1 MKISGLYHSV
11 VILSLF
17 LTVSGGNTTS
27 HHKRRKYT
35 RCRCKRLLN
44 DINKVIDNKFKHL
57 EDRLLSNIP
66 NIGNSLKLSDIDSKM
81 TRLQKDVHF
90 SQEALKRESRAL
102 RHVKEQ
108 IHAQKRSMDSLN
120 ANFGMIETVVRNLT
134 AIVERLGHIVP
145 SIGNSNQITSTP
157 STTISSTMAP
167 TTSHP
172 ARPVELRY
180 PKHCHEVFKQG
191 GLRFIGDYYIMVQP
205 EGAPKPMKVLC
216 KTINDSGWTM
226 IQRRLDGSVD
236 FYRNWTEYKNGFGD
250 LHGEFWL
257 GNDNI
262 YHLTNQGT
270 FKLRINMEQWNGRK
284 YYAIYDLFR
293 VSNEAD
299 GYRLQVNGYHG
310 TSGDSLTSIRDNHNG
325 MRFSTY
331 DRDNDRRIYNNCA
344 MHFKGGWWFSDCYD
358 SNLNGKFYP
367 KGEHNDYFKRN
378 GIQWN
383 SIHPH
388 SSLKF
393 VEMMVKP
400 ADDLIYQNEV

>member
-1 MKISGLYHSV
+1 
-11 VILSLF
+11 
-17 LTVSGGNTTS
+17 
-27 HHKRRKYT
+27 
-35 RCRCKRLLN
+35 
-44 DINKVIDNKFKHL
+44 
-57 EDRLLSNIP
+57 
-66 NIGNSLKLSDIDSKM
+66 
-81 TRLQKDVHF
+81 
-90 SQEALKRESRAL
+90 
-102 RHVKEQ
+102 
-108 IHAQKRSMDSLN
+108 
-120 ANFGMIETVVRNLT
+120 
-134 AIVERLGHIVP
+134 
-145 SIGNSNQITSTP
+145 
-157 STTISSTMAP
+157 
-167 TTSHP
+167 
-172 ARPVELRY
+172 
-180 PKHCHEVFKQG
+180 
-191 GLRFIGDYYIMVQP
+191 
-205 EGAPKPMKVLC
+205 
-216 KTINDSGWTM
+216 
-226 IQRRLDGSVD
+226 
-236 FYRNWTEYKNGFGD
+236 
-250 LHGEFWL
+250 
-257 GNDNI
+257 
-262 YHLTNQGT
+262 
-270 FKLRINMEQWNGRK
+270 MEQWNGRK